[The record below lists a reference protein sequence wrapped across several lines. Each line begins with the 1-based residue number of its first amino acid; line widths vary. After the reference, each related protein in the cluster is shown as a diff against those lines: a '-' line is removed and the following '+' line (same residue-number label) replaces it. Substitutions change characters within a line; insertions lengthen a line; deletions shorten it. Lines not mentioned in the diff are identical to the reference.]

1 MRRTKDDAELTRRAI
16 LRAALTLF
24 SKNGYSN
31 TRLEDIA
38 ACAGVT
44 RGAIYWHFENKAALY
59 CALINEANNR
69 GDTVIEQAI
78 KAGGSFKEIFK
89 KIMIAQWLLLEEDEI
104 YRDTYMLVV
113 LNTEGSQELKE
124 CRIKFLE
131 NAKQLIEA
139 ITAYMRIGIESG
151 QLKNDKKPME
161 LALAYLA
168 YQQGVAV
175 NWLQDPSRF
184 SIKESASALAE
195 IFLDGI

>member
-89 KIMIAQWLLLEEDEI
+89 KIMVAQWLLLEEDEI